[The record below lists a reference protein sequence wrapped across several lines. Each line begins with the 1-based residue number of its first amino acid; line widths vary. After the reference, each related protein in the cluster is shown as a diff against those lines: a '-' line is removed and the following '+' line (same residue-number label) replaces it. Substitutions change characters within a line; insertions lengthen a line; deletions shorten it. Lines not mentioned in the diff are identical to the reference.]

1 MALCS
6 TALSLR
12 PLSSPTRPPHS
23 PKFPYLSP
31 VPAALFCHRQRPAQT
46 LAMAPLRRLSGTAAR
61 ASASQ
66 KVEEGTVPA
75 GEERA
80 EWGKVSAVLFD
91 MDGVLCNSEE
101 LSRMAAVDVFADMGV
116 SVTTDDFIPF
126 MGTGEANFLGGVA
139 SVKGVK
145 GFDPEAAKKRFFEIY
160 LDKYAKPNS
169 GIGFPGALE
178 LIMECKSR
186 GLKVAVASSADR
198 IKVDANLAAA
208 GLPVSLFDAI
218 VSADAFENLKP
229 APDIFLAASKN
240 LNVPQSEC
248 IVIEDALAGVQAAKA
263 AQMRCIAVTTT
274 LSEEMLQPASPS
286 LIRNEIG
293 SISIDDVLYG
303 AEKMPV
309 TQETSSFDGNSA
321 ELLTE
326 QANRK
331 ACYLGWQASRRWV
344 VGFEMAIS
352 NAGGDPA
359 ARNGGGGERKRKRW
373 ADPPVAKWRT
383 EREQK
388 TYSFK
393 LIEAIR
399 RVRRSSAAAATDHSR
414 SRAVR
419 AAADR
424 ALAVAAR
431 GRTRWSRAILSG
443 RKLKLWDR
451 ARACRR
457 KPLGSITA
465 ASASASASHTTPKSK
480 PPTLE
485 RKARVLGRLVPGCRK
500 LPLPTL
506 LEEASDY
513 IAALEMQVRAM
524 SAIAEILS
532 AAGAA
537 AAEPM

>member
-6 TALSLR
+6 TALSVR
-12 PLSSPTRPPHS
+12 PLSSPTRPPQS
-23 PKFPYLSP
+23 PKFPYLSL
-31 VPAALFCHRQRPAQT
+31 VPSALFRHRQRPAQT
-46 LAMAPLRRLSGTAAR
+46 LAMAPLRRRSCTAAR

-66 KVEEGTVPA
+66 QVEEGTVPV
-75 GEERA
+75 GEEGA

-139 SVKGVK
+139 SVKEVK

-160 LDKYAKPNS
+160 LDKYAKPDS

-286 LIRNEIG
+286 LIRKEIG
-293 SISIDDVLYG
+293 SISIYDVLYG
-303 AEKMPV
+303 
-309 TQETSSFDGNSA
+309 G
-321 ELLTE
+321 
-326 QANRK
+326 
-331 ACYLGWQASRRWV
+331 
-344 VGFEMAIS
+344 
-352 NAGGDPA
+352 
-359 ARNGGGGERKRKRW
+359 
-373 ADPPVAKWRT
+373 
-383 EREQK
+383 
-388 TYSFK
+388 
-393 LIEAIR
+393 
-399 RVRRSSAAAATDHSR
+399 HSI
-414 SRAVR
+414 
-419 AAADR
+419 D
-424 ALAVAAR
+424 
-431 GRTRWSRAILSG
+431 
-443 RKLKLWDR
+443 K
-451 ARACRR
+451 
-457 KPLGSITA
+457 
-465 ASASASASHTTPKSK
+465 
-480 PPTLE
+480 
-485 RKARVLGRLVPGCRK
+485 
-500 LPLPTL
+500 
-506 LEEASDY
+506 
-513 IAALEMQVRAM
+513 
-524 SAIAEILS
+524 
-532 AAGAA
+532 
-537 AAEPM
+537 